1 MVTIF
6 GICNFATMTA
16 VGRCAF
22 WHFKSILLL
31 AVQVLLAIPLLLI
44 IYGRSLSIFALSL
57 IIMAC
62 SFGFAYSSHLYY
74 GACGSK
80 RRSVQ
85 MVIHETTPSLG
96 IVVRSG
102 AGGYF
107 AKNVGL
113 YWPYWF
119 VMILLAF
126 GLIAQLALLLKGR
139 CAAKATK

>member
-1 MVTIF
+1 M
-6 GICNFATMTA
+6 MTA
-16 VGRCAF
+16 AGRCAF

-31 AVQVLLAIPLLLI
+31 AVQVLLSVPLLLI

-80 RRSVQ
+80 KRSVR
-85 MVIHETTPSLG
+85 MVIHETTLSLG
-96 IVVRSG
+96 IVVGSG

-119 VMILLAF
+119 VMILLAVGF
-126 GLIAQLALLLKGR
+126 VIQIILLLKG
-139 CAAKATK
+139 KYKLDTIK